1 MENAQRSSNTG
12 CLLAKEKKR
21 SVTCVHFLILITLQ
35 GGSYLYFTEEET
47 EVQRGSGYLAK
58 LTQEKWR
65 IMSHAAGSKLVLT
78 LSRAWLCC
86 QDMWRWVK
94 HFTSKNKPITYQN

>member
-1 MENAQRSSNTG
+1 MRSFFDPHYS
-12 CLLAKEKKR
+12 A
-21 SVTCVHFLILITLQ
+21 
-35 GGSYLYFTEEET
+35 GGSYLYFIEGET

-65 IMSHAAGSKLVLT
+65 IKSHASGSKLVLT

-94 HFTSKNKPITYQN
+94 LFTSKNKPITSQN